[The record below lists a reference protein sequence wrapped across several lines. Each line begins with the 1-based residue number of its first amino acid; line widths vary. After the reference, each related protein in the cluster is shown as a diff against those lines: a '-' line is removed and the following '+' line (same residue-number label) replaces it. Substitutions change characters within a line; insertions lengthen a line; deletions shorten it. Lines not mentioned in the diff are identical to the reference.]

1 MAMSRRRTLTSK
13 TVTLSNMPIVAGSSA
28 RQRSCFVISPIGAED
43 SEERKHAD
51 AVFKYIIE
59 PATGECGLFPHRSDH
74 LSHPGRISDEMYARI
89 LNDDLCIALLTY
101 RNPNV
106 YYELAIA
113 QSAARPV
120 IMLLQRDQEAPF
132 DIKDFRFIAYDF
144 LPERLIKEKRYVE
157 QLIQHIRAIQETG
170 WKVAC
175 PIPGMGDAWES
186 NREASY
192 KVYGQLLMAVT
203 SGSFPQSIINEAE
216 QYLCFA
222 GITLGALHLLAGF
235 ETMIKEAI
243 ARGCE
248 VEAFIMDEDNPALP
262 QMLMDPSHLQEVRQ
276 RISQSWTRWEAMV
289 TRCGHKL
296 SAHKVRMGMLFQQ
309 ATLNERRLLC
319 APYMTSRAPN
329 EAPAIA
335 TIASSPIYK
344 AIRHELR
351 VLKERNSVGGG
362 AL

>member
-1 MAMSRRRTLTSK
+1 MNRRRTLTSK
-13 TVTLSNMPIVAGSSA
+13 TVALGNMPVVADSSA
-28 RQRSCFVISPIGAED
+28 PQRSCFVISPIGAED
-43 SEERKHAD
+43 SEVRKHAD

-59 PATGECGLFPHRSDH
+59 PATQECGLFAHRSDH
-74 LSHPGRISDEMYARI
+74 LFHTGRISDEMYARI
-89 LNDDLCIALLTY
+89 LNNDLCIALLTG

-113 QSAARPV
+113 QSACRPV
-120 IMLLQRDQEAPF
+120 IILLQRGEEVPF
-132 DIKDFRFIAYDF
+132 DVKDFQFIAYDF
-144 LPERLIKEKRYVE
+144 LPERLIEEKLYVK
-157 QLIQHIRAIQETG
+157 QLVQHIRAIGETG

-175 PIPGMGDAWES
+175 QIPGMADAWES
-186 NREASY
+186 NREGSY

-216 QYLCFA
+216 KYLCFA

-235 ETMIKEAI
+235 ETMIHEAI
-243 ARGCE
+243 ARGCD

-262 QMLMDPSHLQEVRQ
+262 QMLMDPSHLQETRQ
-276 RISQSWTRWEAMV
+276 RISESWTRWEAMV

-296 SAHKVRMGMLFQQ
+296 SVYKLRIGMLFQQ

-335 TIASSPIYK
+335 TTASSPIYK
-344 AIRHELR
+344 AIRYELE
-351 VLKERNSVGGG
+351 VLKKRNSVGGE